1 MGITDFD
8 FTTLFSITPM
18 PLMVLD
24 TELRFV
30 TANHCYLAVT
40 ARALDDLVGRYV
52 FDAFPETPE
61 RQAEMLIGF
70 KGALAGDE
78 NSQEPHAFAIVR
90 PEGGYQDVWWTTHQ
104 LPVRDADGKIVG
116 IMQHCRDVTEEVNA
130 TRMRDVIS
138 QEYDHRVRN
147 MLAKVSA
154 VARRTAHGASN
165 LKQFI
170 DDFDP
175 RINAMARAHSLLVN
189 GGWERLSLSELI
201 ASELQPYVGAA
212 SSQLAITGPDAALSS
227 HVAQALGMAL
237 HELATNAA
245 KYGALSRPEGH
256 LNVHWSLGATDGAL
270 RLVWCETGV
279 AVIAAPTHKG
289 FGSTIIDRV
298 LPAETGGSVDR
309 QFTAAGQVCI
319 IDIPVPTR
327 A

>member
-1 MGITDFD
+1 MGIADFD
-8 FTTLFSITPM
+8 FTTLFSITPT

-24 TELRFV
+24 TELRFI
-30 TANHCYLAVT
+30 TANHCYLGVT

-52 FDAFPETPE
+52 FDAFPDTPE
-61 RQAEMLIGF
+61 RQAEVLKGF

-78 NSQEPHAFAIVR
+78 NSQEPHVFAIER
-90 PEGGYQDVWWTTHQ
+90 PEGGFQDVWWTTHQ
-104 LPVRDADGKIVG
+104 LPIRDAGGKIVG
-116 IMQHCRDVTEEVNA
+116 ILQHSRDVTDEVNA
-130 TRMRDVIS
+130 NRMRDVIS

-175 RINAMARAHSLLVN
+175 RITAMARAHSLLVH

-201 ASELQPYVGAA
+201 ASELQPYLGTA

-227 HVAQALGMAL
+227 HVAQAMGMAL

-256 LNVHWSLGATDGAL
+256 LDVHWSLGASDGAL
-270 RLVWCETGV
+270 RLVWRETGV
-279 AVIAAPTHKG
+279 TRTAAPTRKG

-309 QFTAAGQVCI
+309 QFTRTGLVCI
-319 IDIPVPTR
+319 IEIPVPTQP
-327 A
+327 